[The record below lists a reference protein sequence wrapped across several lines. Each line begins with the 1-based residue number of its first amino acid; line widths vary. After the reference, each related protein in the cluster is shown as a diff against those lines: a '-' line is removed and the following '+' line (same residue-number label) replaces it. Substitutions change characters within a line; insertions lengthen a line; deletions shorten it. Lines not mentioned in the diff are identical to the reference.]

1 MSLKYLNLSAG
12 LAIIILAGCQPQS
25 SETVKSGQ
33 ESEPKSAQETGFVKS
48 KVDLEAVYK
57 DPEAYRGINPAS
69 DQTSVDRVEFALNRI
84 ATIDHDGPNLQSVL
98 TLNPKA
104 LEIAKTLD
112 NEETN
117 RSLLHGVPVLIKDN
131 VETMDMPT
139 TAGSYTLTENDTGRD
154 SPLVKGL
161 RDSGAVILGKSN
173 LSQWANFRSTHSTS
187 GWSALGAQTKNPH
200 ALNRSPCGSS
210 SGSGAAV
217 AAGIVPAAIGTETN
231 GSIICPSSMNGIVGF
246 KPTVGVI
253 PQDLIVPISSTQ
265 DTAGPMTLTVEDAA
279 IMMDAI
285 TGEGSAWRDATLAG
299 TLEGKRIGVLNFAR
313 GDIAGVNA
321 NFDAVLET
329 LKSQG
334 AVLVEIDDFKTPDG
348 FDEASFDVLKY
359 EFKATL
365 NDYLSKTAPEVKS
378 RTLAAVIAENAK
390 TKAEMAVFDQDI
402 MEMSEAL
409 GGLDSEEYQKALALV
424 LKATREDG
432 IDKMISVNNLD
443 ALVAP
448 SNAPTFLIDH
458 VYGDNYPGGTGAGWI
473 AAIAGYPHITVPMG
487 EVKGL
492 PIGVSF
498 MSHSGDDK
506 NIMAIGYAFEQAG
519 GKRVTPQFIEAIEQ
533 LPGTGTVSRN

>member
-1 MSLKYLNLSAG
+1 MSLKYLNLSASV
-12 LAIIILAGCQPQS
+12 AIIILAGCNPTPTETAAPVEELAQH
-25 SETVKSGQ
+25 SEQ
-33 ESEPKSAQETGFVKS
+33 EAGLVES
-48 KVDLEAVYK
+48 KTDLEAVYK

-69 DQTSVDRVEFALNRI
+69 DQTPVDRVKFALNRI
-84 ATIDHDGPNLQSVL
+84 ATIDHAGPNLQSVL
-98 TLNPKA
+98 SLNPDA
-104 LEIAKTLD
+104 LDIAKTLE
-112 NEETN
+112 NEETE

-131 VETMDMPT
+131 VETKDMPT
-139 TAGSYTLTENDTGRD
+139 TAGSYTLKENDTGRD
-154 SPLVKGL
+154 SPLVKSL
-161 RDSGAVILGKSN
+161 REAGAVILGKSN
-173 LSQWANFRSTHSTS
+173 LSQWANFRSTNSTS

-231 GSIICPSSMNGIVGF
+231 GSIICPASMNGIVGF

-285 TGEGSAWRDATLAG
+285 TGEGTAWRDTAMAG
-299 TLEGKRIGVLNFAR
+299 SLGGKRIGVLNFAR
-313 GDIAGVNA
+313 GDVEGVNT

-329 LKSQG
+329 LESQG
-334 AVLVEIDDFKTPDG
+334 ASLVEIDDFETPDR
-348 FDEASFDVLKY
+348 FDKASFDVLKY

-365 NDYLSKTAPEVKS
+365 NDYLAETAPDVTS
-378 RTLAAVIAENAK
+378 RTLKAVIAENED
-390 TKAEMAVFDQDI
+390 TRAEMAVFDQDI
-402 MEMSEAL
+402 MEMSEEL
-409 GGLDSEEYQKALALV
+409 GDLDSEEYKKALALV

-432 IDKMISVNNLD
+432 IDKLMSENELD

-448 SNAPTFLIDH
+448 STAPTFLIDH
-458 VYGDNYPGGTGAGWI
+458 VYGDNYPGGTGAGWM

-487 EVKGL
+487 AVKGL
-492 PIGVSF
+492 PVGVSF
-498 MSHSGDDK
+498 MGRSGEDK
-506 NIMAIGYAFEQAG
+506 DVMAIGYAFEQAG
-519 GKRVTPQFIEAIEQ
+519 GERLTPRFIDAVET